1 MEIIQQCSLHDM
13 FTKKP
18 NKSRIRSKVTNN
30 QEKSTNLSL
39 EWITCLPSKKK
50 GQNCLQ
56 KTYSFDLLFPQKTE
70 MTREKPKHFVQI
82 SITLLTKTTI
92 LSALFLTV
100 DFFRQ
105 VTRCRAWTMHIFVGA
120 ILLEIWMFGQHLHRD
135 KCRKV
140 FGIYIYIYI
149 DTWSCLF
156 LITPT

>member
-1 MEIIQQCSLHDM
+1 MICLLKNPTNHESVPRLRTTRKNQPTFHWNGSHVYLP
-13 FTKKP
+13 KK
-18 NKSRIRSKVTNN
+18 KVRIA
-30 QEKSTNLSL
+30 
-39 EWITCLPSKKK
+39 SKKHT
-50 GQNCLQ
+50 LLIY
-56 KTYSFDLLFPQKTE
+56 YSRKKLKWQRK
-70 MTREKPKHFVQI
+70 KPKHFVQI

-140 FGIYIYIYI
+140 FGIYIY
-149 DTWSCLF
+149 T
-156 LITPT
+156 LIHGVVCF